1 VTSATLNDQSNHK
14 VSLTKPAPTPQTD
27 SSVTFNVDANS
38 FKGVTGSMNV
48 TLTTADGKS
57 SGVLTLSVAGP
68 K

>member
-1 VTSATLNDQSNHK
+1 
-14 VSLTKPAPTPQTD
+14 LTKPAPTPQTD